1 MTNKEL
7 AKSIV
12 DYFDWWELDE
22 NNCYNE
28 ILKSLNENN
37 TKDIETMLVFFDA
50 IVKNEQLTII
60 MKELQKRLK
69 EMKK

>member
-7 AKSIV
+7 AKSII

-37 TKDIETMLVFFDA
+37 TKDIETMLIFFDA
-50 IVKNEQLTII
+50 IVKNEKLTII
-60 MKELQKRLK
+60 IQELKKRLK
-69 EMKK
+69 GVK